1 MKGVDRRK
9 YGSVALMLG
18 ILSLITLSA
27 TRVAAQVPVIIPG
40 LPGANLPAGAR
51 PAPSV
56 WPYTDLPGGKG
67 STSAEKAAT
76 TADTT
81 EAPAD
86 TTESLPPTALPYGI
100 TGDWFGSRDA
110 LFDAGIDLRTNLSQ
124 FYQGVTS
131 GGLRQTFPY
140 GLKFDYFA
148 TIEGEKLL
156 GWEGLFVNL
165 HAESRFGQSINR
177 DVGSL
182 IPANFAL
189 EFPKSMG
196 SASALTNVQIEQFL
210 GPDFVVTCGKLNA
223 ADGVNIHPFL
233 GGNGINRFMN
243 EAFVLSPLYGRLI
256 PYSTP
261 GAGFSYLRNF
271 DPVFT
276 FLVLDP
282 SGRPDTAGISHM
294 FNNGATLFSSLRA
307 RDAVRL
313 ARPPNTGR
321 GLCQRSVQSALS
333 RRLHHTPR
341 DPRAA
346 TNGLVVGELRLRS
359 VSLYR
364 SRRPDQRLGDFC
376 QHQPRGPGHQPGP
389 LVPESWGRRHQPVAR
404 TVRGLVGRRL
414 LLPGDQQRP
423 PPGPRDLRASAS
435 EQGVELYYN
444 AAITSWFTLTADI
457 QAIDPAQVDS
467 RSAFL
472 FGSEGEDRLLARA
485 IPVFP
490 VSDRVRP
497 HRIKARRSYR

>member
-9 YGSVALMLG
+9 YECVALMLG
-18 ILSLITLSA
+18 ILSVATLSA

-51 PAPSV
+51 PAPTL

-67 STSAEKAAT
+67 TTSTDKAAT

-81 EAPAD
+81 EAPD
-86 TTESLPPTALPYGI
+86 NTEESPAPTALPYGL
-100 TGDWFGSRDA
+100 TGDWFGARDA

-124 FYQGVTS
+124 FYQGVAS

-140 GLKFDYFA
+140 GLKFDYFG

-156 GWEGLFVNL
+156 GWDGLFVNL

-189 EFPKSMG
+189 EFPKPMG

-243 EAFVLSPLYGRLI
+243 EAFVLSPIYGRLI

-282 SGRPDTAGISHM
+282 SGRPDTAGVSHM
-294 FNNGATLFSSLRA
+294 FNNGATLFSSLR
-307 RDAVRL
+307 V
-313 ARPPNTGR
+313 PVTPF
-321 GLCQRSVQSALS
+321 GL
-333 RRLHHTPR
+333 
-341 DPRAA
+341 
-346 TNGLVVGELRLRS
+346 
-359 VSLYR
+359 
-364 SRRPDQRLGDFC
+364 
-376 QHQPRGPGHQPGP
+376 PGHQSLDAGYASGRYSPLFPDDYIILPGIPAPRRTGSWLVTYGFDQFLFVDPDDPTKGWGIFANISLADQATNPVHWFLNLGASGTSP
-389 LVPESWGRRHQPVAR
+389 LPGRSADSWGAAYYYLATSSVLRQ
-404 TVRGLVGRRL
+404 TL
-414 LLPGDQQRP
+414 
-423 PPGPRDLRASAS
+423 GPAAPSAS

-444 AAITSWFTLTADI
+444 AAITRWFTLTADI
-457 QAIDPAQVDS
+457 QAVDPAQSGS

-472 FGSEGEDRLLARA
+472 FGLRA
-485 IPVFP
+485 KIDF
-490 VSDRVRP
+490 
-497 HRIKARRSYR
+497 